1 MSKYEFILDESPKE
15 DYLEDLSTNFSPP
28 TKSYLR
34 SNMILTSLLVGS
46 CNIVSANDINNY
58 QFLEQ
63 RQSCSIENVQS
74 LDNSISFYLENLEQI
89 SGLQISKL
97 SLIENILS
105 FKSLNQNWDGF
116 GAFPLEI
123 KSCANS
129 IALIDRVGENLF
141 CGVKDFWPNPN
152 GTVTF
157 EWKNNNGEKVSA
169 EVGNNNFTFF
179 TTYNNMEPEFFNNLS
194 FNEENIKLLKKA
206 IKSL

>member
-15 DYLEDLSTNFSPP
+15 DYLEDLSTNLNPP

-169 EVGNNNFTFF
+169 EVGNTNFTFF
-179 TTYNNMEPEFFNNLS
+179 TSYNNMEPEFFDNLS
-194 FNEENIKLLKKA
+194 FNEENIKLLKNA